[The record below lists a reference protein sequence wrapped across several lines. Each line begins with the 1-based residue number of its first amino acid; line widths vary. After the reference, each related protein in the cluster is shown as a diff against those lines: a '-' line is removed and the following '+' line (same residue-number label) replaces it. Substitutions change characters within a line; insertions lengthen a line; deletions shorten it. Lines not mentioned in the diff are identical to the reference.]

1 MNHETMKIPDWLSAL
16 NEEDLQ
22 FLKRFVLAS
31 GSLKAL
37 AQEYGISY
45 PTIRIRLDRL
55 IAKIQAAEDRNVA
68 DVFHRQLGIL
78 LADGG
83 ITPDA
88 ARQLIQAHRQAMEI
102 DAGVKIT
109 GESES

>member
-1 MNHETMKIPDWLSAL
+1 MKIPDWLAAL
-16 NEEDLQ
+16 NEEDFQ

-45 PTIRIRLDRL
+45 PTIRIRLDRM
-55 IAKIQAAEDRNVA
+55 IAKIQAAEDSSAV

-83 ITPDA
+83 ITPEA
-88 ARQLIQAHRQAMEI
+88 AKQLIQAHRQVMEI
-102 DAGVKIT
+102 
-109 GESES
+109 ESEAKR